1 MQPIST
7 VLRKIGQFFHPPTP
21 IRPNVING
29 SPLIVI
35 HVHAKVE
42 IPAIGGERYF
52 SHFPGKGGLG
62 QLGGI
67 PTQSFSNIR
76 GDQT

>member
-1 MQPIST
+1 MEEVGI
-7 VLRKIGQFFHPPTP
+7 K
-21 IRPNVING
+21 G

-35 HVHAKVE
+35 YVYTKVE

-52 SHFPGKGGLG
+52 SHFPRKGGIG

-67 PTQSFSNIR
+67 PTQSFSSIG
-76 GDQT
+76 GDQTREQNLGR